1 MDASKASRRREFNEI
16 KKAYRGGDNNVTFKK
31 LKIKLWLQENKKI
44 LWLLELIFTIILV
57 FLFGNKIKIPKIK
70 FSSEAI
76 GVTGTLLGAFIGG
89 FFSLAGS
96 VWVAKMQNKAQREV
110 LKKNI
115 IYKPLYD
122 ELIKND
128 RTLKEYPYPTSVK
141 LNNDRPSYEPM
152 IEFCIWTK
160 IKDDSRFLETPKIIA
175 EKMTQLQQVAED
187 FIAIKQVAIRE
198 LNGCWKES
206 QIKFGIEP
214 EGYSSMGEWNLAIVL
229 EPDKEIALEKLN
241 KRMNGLRNS
250 YDIKILRNFND
261 NCRKN
266 QKILE
271 ADCMKMLY
279 IKKQTEMIEILTK
292 YIKYVDLR
300 YEG

>member
-1 MDASKASRRREFNEI
+1 
-16 KKAYRGGDNNVTFKK
+16 
-31 LKIKLWLQENKKI
+31 
-44 LWLLELIFTIILV
+44 
-57 FLFGNKIKIPKIK
+57 
-70 FSSEAI
+70 
-76 GVTGTLLGAFIGG
+76 
-89 FFSLAGS
+89 
-96 VWVAKMQNKAQREV
+96 
-110 LKKNI
+110 
-115 IYKPLYD
+115 
-122 ELIKND
+122 
-128 RTLKEYPYPTSVK
+128 
-141 LNNDRPSYEPM
+141 M

-160 IKDDSRFLETPKIIA
+160 IKDDSRFLETPRIIA

-214 EGYSSMGEWNLAIVL
+214 EGYSSMGEWDLAIVL

>member
-1 MDASKASRRREFNEI
+1 
-16 KKAYRGGDNNVTFKK
+16 
-31 LKIKLWLQENKKI
+31 
-44 LWLLELIFTIILV
+44 
-57 FLFGNKIKIPKIK
+57 
-70 FSSEAI
+70 
-76 GVTGTLLGAFIGG
+76 
-89 FFSLAGS
+89 
-96 VWVAKMQNKAQREV
+96 
-110 LKKNI
+110 
-115 IYKPLYD
+115 
-122 ELIKND
+122 
-128 RTLKEYPYPTSVK
+128 
-141 LNNDRPSYEPM
+141 
-152 IEFCIWTK
+152 
-160 IKDDSRFLETPKIIA
+160 
-175 EKMTQLQQVAED
+175 
-187 FIAIKQVAIRE
+187 
-198 LNGCWKES
+198 
-206 QIKFGIEP
+206 
-214 EGYSSMGEWNLAIVL
+214 MGEWDLAIVL

>member
-1 MDASKASRRREFNEI
+1 M
-16 KKAYRGGDNNVTFKK
+16 TFKK

-160 IKDDSRFLETPKIIA
+160 IKDDSCFLETPKIIA

-214 EGYSSMGEWNLAIVL
+214 EGYSSMGEWDLAIVL

-261 NCRKN
+261 NCRK
-266 QKILE
+266 
-271 ADCMKMLY
+271 
-279 IKKQTEMIEILTK
+279 IKK
-292 YIKYVDLR
+292 Y
-300 YEG
+300 

>member
-1 MDASKASRRREFNEI
+1 M
-16 KKAYRGGDNNVTFKK
+16 TLKK
-31 LKIKLWLQENKKI
+31 LKMKLWIQENKKI
-44 LWLLELIFTIILV
+44 LRCLGLAFSVILV
-57 FLFGNKIKIPKIK
+57 LLFRNKIEFPKIK

-76 GVTGTLLGAFIGG
+76 GVIGTLLGAFIGG

-96 VWVAKMQNKAQREV
+96 VWVAKMQNRSQREV

-128 RTLKEYPYPTSVK
+128 RTLKECPYPESVK
-141 LNNDRPSYEPM
+141 LNNDRPSYEPVL
-152 IEFCIWTK
+152 EFCIWTK
-160 IKDDSRFLETPKIIA
+160 IRDDSRFLETPKVIV
-175 EKMTQLQQVAED
+175 EKMLQVQQISED
-187 FIAIKQVAIRE
+187 FMTIKKVAIKE
-198 LNGCWKES
+198 LNKCWKES
-206 QIKFGIEP
+206 QIKFGVEP
-214 EGYSSMGEWNLAIVL
+214 EDYSPMSRWELSIVL
-229 EPDKEIALEKLN
+229 EPDKEAALEKLN
-241 KRMNGLRNS
+241 QRMNGLRNI
-250 YDIKILRNFND
+250 YDIKILIDFNE

-266 QKILE
+266 SKILE

-300 YEG
+300 YER